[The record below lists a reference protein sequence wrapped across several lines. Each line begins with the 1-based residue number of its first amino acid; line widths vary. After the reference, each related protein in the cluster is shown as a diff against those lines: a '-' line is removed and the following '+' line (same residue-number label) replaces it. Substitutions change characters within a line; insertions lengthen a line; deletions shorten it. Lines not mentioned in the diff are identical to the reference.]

1 MKKPAPKRPR
11 RQMIP
16 VYLDPD
22 KKAALLEL
30 SRATRI
36 TQAEYLRE
44 AVDYVLTK
52 YRRSLKG
59 GAK

>member
-1 MKKPAPKRPR
+1 MKTAPKRPR

-44 AVDYVLTK
+44 GVEYILTK
-52 YRRSLKG
+52 YRRNLKG
-59 GAK
+59 GKP